1 MINLN
6 KHTISAN
13 IKDRYGITTYAF
25 DFENSDGNTSTE
37 LRFEITIDPNAFI
50 SRFEANIDGVLFIG
64 QTKEKQTAAK
74 EYDAA
79 KTKDENAI
87 LISQPHNEIANVFQ
101 IKTNIDAKSK
111 VSLTIQIEQYLQ
123 KTFTFNQL
131 NIQILRDFSIYNI
144 EPHFDHIAFQLTV
157 EDESSIYDVVLPLT
171 NTQDVIVDSH
181 TINNSS
187 KRCDITGRIG
197 SDLNSIKCNELILKY
212 KIKGEQ
218 NESHVLLDRNCN
230 TFCHI
235 ISDAIAHSMAIC
247 DEEEGVNTSRIPRRV
262 VFVLDKSGSMSGLKW
277 TNTIRA
283 TVMGLEQL
291 RVGCD
296 RFGVILFDD
305 EIEMLFDQG
314 NGMALARDDTVSHAI
329 DMLQKKDIGGST
341 DINRA
346 LLKSIEM
353 IKSDIVSCDNELFI
367 NHIMVITDGEPNS
380 GETNTKQIIINVKN
394 ANDLSTIDEY
404 NDKISMFSFGVG
416 QDGNHSQ
423 WIGDLNH
430 SFLKLLSLNNNGFYK
445 RIKTS
450 FADTSLAQYFGSLSH
465 TKMSNIT
472 VQYKNKNV
480 TDLTETKFHALYDGS
495 DLIICGKWNCDE
507 DAKDDYIEVIVSGIT
522 GTGGKAIHVSKEI
535 RVDIESVSASKIER
549 IWAYLKL
556 QQMAKR
562 KLLHDDMI
570 QKDEDEDA
578 LPLSLALK
586 YKFVTPWT
594 SMIVVKEK
602 DQSNATQIEPHP
614 SEKHAQQQSSVK
626 HRSVNPRYS
635 AERVIGSGSFGGVYK
650 AVQIQTGQTVAIK
663 KVREDRRY
671 KHRELQIMKV
681 VKHPNIVTLLDC
693 FYTKIQR
700 DIYLNLVMEYI
711 PQTLYVTIRNH
722 AKAGQCVPF
731 ALIKVYT
738 YQICRALAYCHQ
750 RKICHRDVK
759 PQNLLLDPDSHVL
772 KLCDF
777 GSSKR
782 LKDDAPNVS
791 YICSR
796 YYRAPELIFESSYYK
811 TSIDLWSLG
820 CVIGELFLGTPLFQG
835 DKSVDQLVEI
845 IKVLGTPTKEEIMAM
860 NREYTQ
866 TEFPV
871 VKTLPWKVVFCG
883 VNYKNKAVPLDGIDL
898 ISKLLIFTPH
908 LRLNGFDALSHPYFD
923 ELRQPNYKLPSGK
936 RSPPLF
942 NFTDDE
948 IKYAKAKDSQC
959 TLVPKCLWNK
969 YNIN

>member
-50 SRFEANIDGVLFIG
+50 SRFEANIDGILFIG

-74 EYDAA
+74 EYDTA

-157 EDESSIYDVVLPLT
+157 EDESGIYDVVIPLT

-262 VFVLDKSGSMSGLKW
+262 VFVLDKSASMSGLKW

-450 FADTSLAQYFGSLSH
+450 FADTALAQYFDILSQPIL
-465 TKMSNIT
+465 SNIT
-472 VQYKNKNV
+472 IEYKNKNV
-480 TDLTETKFHALYDGS
+480 TDSTRTQFNALYVGS
-495 DLIICGKWNCDE
+495 DLIVCGKLSNTD
-507 DAKDDYIEVIVSGIT
+507 DAYLDVMVTGIT
-522 GTGGKAIHVSKEI
+522 GKRVQAKDGCVTKAIHVSSEV
-535 RVDIESVSASKIER
+535 RVDIGAITESKSGTIGR

-556 QQMAKR
+556 QEMAKR
-562 KLLHDDMI
+562 KLVHDDMI
-570 QKDEDEDA
+570 EKDENEEKEEEA
-578 LPLSLALK
+578 VPLSLALQH
-586 YKFVTPWT
+586 KFVTPWT

-602 DQSNATQIEPHP
+602 DQSKDGPLQPPDDNYAQIDFADLHHTDAVPSIAPHLIPNGHSVHNAAYGVNGYPTGPGGAPPTQLYQMNSYQSNHVPFGQIQSMQTMPAMGAHPGHAHAHHHHHNQTGSNYDELPLEFIHNIPNAPNDASQQAMSGMSGMSGYQAIEFNETLHDDNLPDNV
-614 SEKHAQQQSSVK
+614 SSV
-626 HRSVNPRYS
+626 
-635 AERVIGSGSFGGVYK
+635 
-650 AVQIQTGQTVAIK
+650 
-663 KVREDRRY
+663 
-671 KHRELQIMKV
+671 
-681 VKHPNIVTLLDC
+681 
-693 FYTKIQR
+693 
-700 DIYLNLVMEYI
+700 
-711 PQTLYVTIRNH
+711 
-722 AKAGQCVPF
+722 
-731 ALIKVYT
+731 
-738 YQICRALAYCHQ
+738 
-750 RKICHRDVK
+750 
-759 PQNLLLDPDSHVL
+759 
-772 KLCDF
+772 
-777 GSSKR
+777 
-782 LKDDAPNVS
+782 
-791 YICSR
+791 
-796 YYRAPELIFESSYYK
+796 
-811 TSIDLWSLG
+811 
-820 CVIGELFLGTPLFQG
+820 
-835 DKSVDQLVEI
+835 
-845 IKVLGTPTKEEIMAM
+845 
-860 NREYTQ
+860 
-866 TEFPV
+866 
-871 VKTLPWKVVFCG
+871 
-883 VNYKNKAVPLDGIDL
+883 
-898 ISKLLIFTPH
+898 
-908 LRLNGFDALSHPYFD
+908 
-923 ELRQPNYKLPSGK
+923 
-936 RSPPLF
+936 
-942 NFTDDE
+942 
-948 IKYAKAKDSQC
+948 
-959 TLVPKCLWNK
+959 
-969 YNIN
+969 